1 MKTPSFGPI
10 ILMAAMYMNRG
21 PVLMNMH
28 IIYVECCQ
36 FERDILTKKK
46 KRAIVCMAAIRY
58 IGLIRLV
65 PTYIQYVAIRNTC
78 TKFLIPL
85 KLRGWYTL
93 ALSRRRYAP
102 ARVKAF
108 NMPKVAFLSAY
119 FIQLKSVPKTSTFN
133 PLYKASAT
141 SATSGNMVLHRRV
154 CCWLFCVFMT

>member
-58 IGLIRLV
+58 IGLIRV
-65 PTYIQYVAIRNTC
+65 ISIYI
-78 TKFLIPL
+78 
-85 KLRGWYTL
+85 
-93 ALSRRRYAP
+93 
-102 ARVKAF
+102 
-108 NMPKVAFLSAY
+108 
-119 FIQLKSVPKTSTFN
+119 
-133 PLYKASAT
+133 
-141 SATSGNMVLHRRV
+141 
-154 CCWLFCVFMT
+154 

>member
-21 PVLMNMH
+21 PALMNMH
-28 IIYVECCQ
+28 IIYVECVRCCQ

-78 TKFLIPL
+78 TKFHHTFKTERLVYPCIVQEEICSRKGQSL
-85 KLRGWYTL
+85 QHAEGSLSFRLFYTIEI
-93 ALSRRRYAP
+93 SSENID
-102 ARVKAF
+102 F
-108 NMPKVAFLSAY
+108 
-119 FIQLKSVPKTSTFN
+119 
-133 PLYKASAT
+133 
-141 SATSGNMVLHRRV
+141 
-154 CCWLFCVFMT
+154 